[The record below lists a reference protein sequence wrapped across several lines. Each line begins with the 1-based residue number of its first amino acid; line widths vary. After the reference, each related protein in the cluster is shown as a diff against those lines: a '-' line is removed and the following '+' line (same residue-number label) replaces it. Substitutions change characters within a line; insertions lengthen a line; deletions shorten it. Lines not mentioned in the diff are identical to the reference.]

1 MLSNRIEEILNEQLK
16 KEAYSSQL
24 YLAMASWTEN
34 QGLEGSADF
43 LYMHSDEERQHM
55 LKLLKYINERGG
67 TAKVDTVEKPPSEF
81 SSLSEM
87 FEELYRHEVMI
98 TASINE
104 IVQSCLEERDFTT
117 YNFMQ
122 WFVSE
127 QLEEEALARKVLD
140 KINLIG
146 NDKGGLYLFDRD
158 ISQMNANSISEQ
170 A

>member
-1 MLSNRIEEILNEQLK
+1 MLSNRIEEILNKQLK